1 VLATDGTKRHRLT
14 NSNTEGRARSGPQ
27 RNLGDGVAKV
37 ERRCPK
43 ENLTMNIDGVGAPME
58 PEAAAEKAIAD
69 IRHLSPGQLAQLGVS
84 RLAYVKQVTANG
96 TIAYAIH
103 SADGTPMAI
112 APELDVALV
121 AIRQHEMVPVLVH

>member
-1 VLATDGTKRHRLT
+1 
-14 NSNTEGRARSGPQ
+14 
-27 RNLGDGVAKV
+27 
-37 ERRCPK
+37 
-43 ENLTMNIDGVGAPME
+43 MNIDGLGAPME
-58 PEAAAEKAIAD
+58 PETAAEKGTMVD

-84 RLAYVKQVTANG
+84 ELAYVKQVTANG

-112 APELDVALV
+112 APQLDVALV